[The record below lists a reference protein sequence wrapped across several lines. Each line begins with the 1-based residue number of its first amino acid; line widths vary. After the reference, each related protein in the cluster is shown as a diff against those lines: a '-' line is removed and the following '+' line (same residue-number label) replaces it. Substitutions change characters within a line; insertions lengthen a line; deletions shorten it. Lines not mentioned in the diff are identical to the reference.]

1 MESSAKEKP
10 KTKLSIRINSAGRE
24 HPFHPE
30 EHELVG
36 AVREEAMNFFEI
48 VADRDRLR
56 LYRSDNTELNDGAE
70 IGSYGIEKH
79 EVLILRQPTGGGS

>member
-1 MESSAKEKP
+1 MASSAKEKP
-10 KTKLSIRINSAGRE
+10 KTKLHIKINYAGRE
-24 HPFHPE
+24 HPFHPD

-36 AVREEAMNFFEI
+36 IVREEAMNFFEI

-56 LYRSDNTELNDGAE
+56 LYRADNTELNDGAE
-70 IGSYGIEKH
+70 IGSYGLEEH

>member
-10 KTKLSIRINSAGRE
+10 KTKLNIKINYAGRE

-30 EHELVG
+30 ENDAVLT
-36 AVREEAMNFFEI
+36 VREEAMNFFEI

-56 LYRSDNTELNDGAE
+56 LYRADNTELSDGAE
-70 IGSYGIEKH
+70 IGSYGLAKH
-79 EVLILRQPTGGGS
+79 EVLILRQPTGGGT